1 MELLAPAGNLEAGIA
16 AFHYGADAVYLGMHD
31 FSARADADNFGLDDL
46 AILMGIAHHN
56 QEWRRKVYVTINT
69 LVQEQELPALIALLA
84 QLRDLE
90 VDALIIQDL
99 ALLAIV
105 KEHFPEFE
113 LHASTQ
119 MAIHNPAGA
128 RQAAEMGLKRVIAAR
143 ELTITEIEQLTAA
156 TDAEIEVF
164 VHGALCYSYSG
175 LCLLSAALRGRSGNR
190 GECAYLCRKSFLCQ
204 DHTGKTIGQA
214 APFSMK
220 DLALRDQIPAL
231 RAAKVAALK
240 IEGRK
245 KTPLYVAAATNF
257 YRNLMDR
264 TFEDGE
270 EVVSENDLKTIF
282 SRPWTQFHLRSRRAA
297 GVTDPYVAGHRGVD
311 VGTVAAVRPGQPAW
325 LRFVLKNHPLEKH
338 DGLQVEI
345 PGRERPYG
353 FPVDDIRVFSQANA
367 STWTQAFVAEPGATI
382 EVPLPEDCPDLPL
395 NAKICQTSSQAV
407 KQRYEWPTPRPSLC
421 RARYPVYFDLTIEP
435 QCLTVL
441 SQPCAGPRELSD
453 VKTVMAL
460 EAPLAPA
467 NKPENVLEAA
477 KTCFAKLGD
486 TALTLADLRVSNPDQ
501 LFVPT
506 SLLNEVRRRAA
517 EDAQKALD
525 DDLRGLTAAVMA
537 KVSAWQ
543 PDTEAIDQTP
553 SWSIKLD
560 RAFYLNAFE
569 PEDLEPLNEVVLAL
583 DRAEPNDVLAE
594 LAELER
600 ILGGRNRIRIALPV
614 ICRTSDDHDWTQL
627 VATLFRNGW
636 RRWML
641 TNLASAEILA
651 EAGANPKNLNL
662 TADWTLYACNRLAA
676 KQLLELG
683 VKRVT
688 LSPEDRFDNWRQI
701 IPVLG
706 PVAEVPVYQDTPLAI
721 SAVCAMASLNGI
733 CSGKRACNFTSM
745 TLNSRPWEVQPSD
758 SSDDDADDDRN
769 DRQDARFASGGSDST
784 GLIAI
789 NNNCQT
795 VVINSQPLDLAG
807 HLGELRQ
814 LGARHF
820 RADFIWRDYAPIA
833 VRDTWRRLRQD
844 APAPNAWTANFFRK

>member
-31 FSARADADNFGLDDL
+31 FSARADADNFSLDDL
-46 AILMGIAHHN
+46 AILIGIAHNN

-69 LVQEQELPALIALLA
+69 LVQEQELPGLITLLA

-119 MAIHNPAGA
+119 MAVHNPAGV
-128 RQAAEMGLKRVIAAR
+128 RQALEMDIKRVIAAR
-143 ELTITEIEQLTAA
+143 ELTIPEIEQLTAVPG
-156 TDAEIEVF
+156 AEIEVF
-164 VHGALCYSYSG
+164 IHGALCYAYSG

-190 GECAYLCRKSFLCQ
+190 GECAYICRKRFICKDPS
-204 DHTGKTIGQA
+204 GKTISQA

-220 DLALRDQIPAL
+220 DLCLKDLIPAL
-231 RAAKVAALK
+231 RTAKVAAVK

-270 EVVSENDLKTIF
+270 EALSENDLKTIF

-297 GVTDPYVAGHRGVD
+297 AVTEPHIAGHRGVD

-325 LRFVLKNHPLEKH
+325 LRFMLKNHPLEKH

-382 EVPLPEDCPDLPL
+382 EVPLPEDYPDLPI

-407 KQRYEWPTPRPSLC
+407 KQRYEWPAPRPSLC
-421 RARYPVYFDLTIEP
+421 RTRYPVYFDLTIEA
-435 QCLTVL
+435 QRLTVL

-453 VKTVMAL
+453 VKTIMEL
-460 EAPLAPA
+460 DEPLAPA
-467 NKPENVLEAA
+467 NKPENVLAAA

-486 TALTLADLRVSNPDQ
+486 TALTLADLRVNNPGQ

-525 DDLRGLTAAVMA
+525 DDLHSLTTAVMA
-537 KVSAWQ
+537 KVKAWQ
-543 PDTEAIDQTP
+543 PETEAIDLTP
-553 SWSIKLD
+553 SWSLKLD

-569 PEDLEPLNEVVLAL
+569 ASDLKPLGEVVLAL
-583 DRAEPNDVLAE
+583 DRAEPNDVLDD

-614 ICRTSDDHDWTQL
+614 ICRTSDDRDWRQL

-641 TNLASAEILA
+641 TNLSSAEILT

-662 TADWTLYACNRLAA
+662 TADWPLYVNNRLAA

-688 LSPEDRFDNWRQI
+688 LSPEDNFDNWRQI
-701 IPVLG
+701 IPLLG
-706 PVAEVPVYQDTPLAI
+706 PIAEVPVYQDTPLAL

-745 TLNSRPWEVQPSD
+745 TLNSRPWEVQPSN
-758 SSDDDADDDRN
+758 SSDDDADDDRD
-769 DRQDARFASGGSDST
+769 DRQDARFASGSSDST

-820 RADFIWRDYAPIA
+820 RADFIWRDYAPIT

-844 APAPNAWTANFFRK
+844 TPAPNAWTANFFRN